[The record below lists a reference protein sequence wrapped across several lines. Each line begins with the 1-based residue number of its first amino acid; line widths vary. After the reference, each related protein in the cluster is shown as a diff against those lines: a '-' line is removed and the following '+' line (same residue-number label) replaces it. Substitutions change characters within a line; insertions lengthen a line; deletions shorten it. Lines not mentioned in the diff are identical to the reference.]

1 MNKTKFDKNAVYSVK
16 TIASELC
23 ETFPG
28 YFKNLDACVATIGPY
43 IRKKGIKA
51 VNEQSSWRVF
61 SGSDAQRVFD
71 HEAAIIARKTGKGT
85 PKYKKIMEALKDTPP
100 VQTAIDEAIEAA
112 KNGAQ
117 ITFDDY
123 LPIQTAIDKA
133 FEAAETSAPIFPKA
147 EYFIEHAFDQYGDLC
162 NETRGVFMQCLRDIL
177 LAED

>member
-85 PKYKKIMEALKDTPP
+85 PKYKKIVEALKETPP

-117 ITFDDY
+117 ISIDDY
-123 LPIQTAIDKA
+123 LPIVNSRPEDFTAESHA
-133 FEAAETSAPIFPKA
+133 LIFPKA
-147 EYFIEHAFDQYGDLC
+147 EYFIEHAFDQYGDLT
-162 NETRGVFMQCLRDIL
+162 NETRGVYMQCLRDIL

>member
-85 PKYKKIMEALKDTPP
+85 PKYKKVVEALKETPP

-117 ITFDDY
+117 ISIDDY
-123 LPIQTAIDKA
+123 LPIANAGPEDFTEDMP
-133 FEAAETSAPIFPKA
+133 APMFPKA
-147 EYFIEHAFDQYGDLC
+147 EYFIEHTFDQYGNLT
-162 NETRGVFMQCLRDIL
+162 NETRGVFMTCLRDIL